1 MKQGRWVGGGWSR
14 NNFPLF
20 TDSTTRSRRN
30 LIRFPG
36 VPAGSSGVLIGAGR
50 NALEVFGVVPH
61 KDLIRAEN
69 ASALRVADTSP
80 ASRKE
85 VRKKGEMV
93 VESSAAEREED
104 KWRVA
109 MNRSF

>member
-14 NNFPLF
+14 NNFRLF

-80 ASRKE
+80 AGGEKE
-85 VRKKGEMV
+85 GEMV

-104 KWRVA
+104 KRRVA
-109 MNRSF
+109 MNSSF